1 MHAIV
6 LVYLISC
13 LLFNENLH
21 IHRIEYWTI
30 YQIGCVFLLSFLH
43 TNRMSNDYKRSTP
56 FTHNHFKHTTN
67 FALDKWFTYLCL
79 IFILFHCYFCYCVII
94 EFCFFA
100 RIPIRVSTT
109 FFRVVLSQF
118 IVFFFMYVLNFCL
131 TCELIITSIDIEFL
145 QHCIVPMT
153 QNYIFMNI
161 LSMIRSILC
170 TYLIELICQQLCN
183 INTE

>member
-1 MHAIV
+1 MKICTFTGLNTEQFTKSVVCFSIFFAH
-6 LVYLISC
+6 
-13 LLFNENLH
+13 
-21 IHRIEYWTI
+21 
-30 YQIGCVFLLSFLH
+30 
-43 TNRMSNDYKRSTP
+43 NRMSNDYKRSTP
-56 FTHNHFKHTTN
+56 FTDNHFKCTTN

-109 FFRVVLSQF
+109 FLCCSFAIHR
-118 IVFFFMYVLNFCL
+118 VFFLVCVLNFCL
-131 TCELIITSIDIEFL
+131 TCELILTSIDIEFL

-183 INTE
+183 NNTEWKKKQQ